1 MLIFTPLC
9 FHLCWMLT
17 MDLMLI
23 TCSARTIQ
31 LNMVEDSVDD
41 MYDGCRDT
49 MKTILDQNFTSE
61 QSFDDWTA
69 SKNCANSKLDEIH
82 PEDMALTKDHLQA
95 ICMYTAN
102 SYKDINDNVREQR
115 PNYGGLF
122 KFHTLHFFLTTAIQI
137 LNPNGQCYTSYR
149 RTPDNYEGQ
158 INQRIR
164 FGYFASSSND
174 SDLTQFGQKT
184 CFKIRT
190 CLGADLKHYSTFDE
204 AENEILIPPYE
215 TFTIKKKI
223 LKSEKPDGLG
233 DCQLVYVLEHAGSKS
248 NLNCKLIEKFQ
259 GPSRAHG

>member
-49 MKTILDQNFTSE
+49 MKTILDQKFTSE
-61 QSFDDWTA
+61 RSFVGWTT
-69 SKNCANSKLDEIH
+69 SKICANQKFNERS

-95 ICMYTAN
+95 ICMYTGYVGYN
-102 SYKDINDNVREQR
+102 EVNRKIREQR
-115 PNYGGLF
+115 NEYTGSF
-122 KFHTLHFFLTTAIQI
+122 KFHTFHFFLTTAIQI

-174 SDLTQFGQKT
+174 SDLTRFGQTT

-190 CLGADLKHYSTFDE
+190 CLGADLKHYPTRDE
-204 AENEILIPPYE
+204 AEREILIPPYE
-215 TFTIKKKI
+215 TFTVTEKI
-223 LKSEKPDGLG
+223 TSEKPDGLG